1 MFLCATPV
9 TSNCTTLVMK
19 ERGGIYRELIQLSGL
34 NQIGRNSMDE
44 SVQIAYDL
52 KHQIECLPEHIKKN
66 VFVDGAETEH
76 DMLARIGIVVHALE
90 THKTDIK

>member
-1 MFLCATPV
+1 
-9 TSNCTTLVMK
+9 
-19 ERGGIYRELIQLSGL
+19 
-34 NQIGRNSMDE
+34 MDE

-66 VFVDGAETEH
+66 VFVDGFETEH
-76 DMLARIGIVVHALE
+76 DMLARIAIVVHALE